1 MNSIVGEPLLPGE
14 IEELLLRGF
23 VPSGKVIAHGPRKLL
38 AVKIRARCCAV
49 EIALTHGIAA
59 PMRKVADRIGITERN
74 LHQHFRHKED
84 LYAFPPPEI
93 ATALALMTVGAAS
106 WQKVRELAELLFSD
120 LEANGQGR
128 LLLLRLVELH
138 QRDRHLGASDNH
150 FAHEL
155 RHHLSCVP
163 VPFQAGLGDLVGFF
177 TDGFRSSLIE
187 WSLTPNEPLTSVV
200 DRVFVLLDPIIL
212 ARQSGEWAERKAPTD
227 ATDSETR
234 QKLEHS

>member
-1 MNSIVGEPLLPGE
+1 MNSILGEPLLPGE

-23 VPSGKVIAHGPRKLL
+23 VPSGKGVAHGPRKLL

-49 EIALTHGIAA
+49 EIALTNGIAT
-59 PMRKVADRIGITERN
+59 PMRRVADRIGITERN

-84 LYAFPPPEI
+84 LFAFPPPEM
-93 ATALALMTVGAAS
+93 ATALAMMVSEAES
-106 WQKVRELAELLFSD
+106 WPKVRELTEQLLAD
-120 LEANGQGR
+120 LEANIQGR

-138 QRDRHLGASDNH
+138 LRERQLGASDNH

-155 RHHLSCVP
+155 RRQIACIP
-163 VPFQAGLGDLVGFF
+163 EPFQEQFGDWVGFF

-200 DRVFVLLDPIIL
+200 DRVFALLDPLIL
-212 ARQSGEWAERKAPTD
+212 IRQSGEWHEGCNTNV
-227 ATDSETR
+227 TETETR